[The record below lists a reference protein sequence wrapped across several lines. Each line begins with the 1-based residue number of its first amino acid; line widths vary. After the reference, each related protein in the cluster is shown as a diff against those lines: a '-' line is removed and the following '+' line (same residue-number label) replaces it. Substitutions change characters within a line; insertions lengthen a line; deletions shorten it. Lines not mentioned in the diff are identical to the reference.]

1 MIGDPCG
8 TSESIYTGKGVFI
21 YKMPAHHS
29 KLVLQMGVLFFLWL
43 CVATLVRCQC
53 DSGGLGGVSNSFL
66 FVFNDTS
73 FLPPARLFTLL
84 LPILALLKRMSRRTA
99 TVQVT
104 QMLQLLSVLS
114 VLLRHRTLVLEL
126 CLMTFS

>member
-66 FVFNDTS
+66 FVLTTLVS
-73 FLPPARLFTLL
+73 FLRRDYLHCSYRYLHFCRECRGERQLCKL
-84 LPILALLKRMSRRTA
+84 RRCCNSYRSSRCCSD
-99 TVQVT
+99 TV
-104 QMLQLLSVLS
+104 
-114 VLLRHRTLVLEL
+114 HWYWN
-126 CLMTFS
+126 FA